1 MSLRILDGKMHG
13 VGKQERPRKR
23 RIQKVED
30 LKMILTKP
38 WGKCAIYIYIYVCVC
53 VCVRVR
59 ACVRACVYVCVCVYK
74 GDRLKPTQG

>member
-38 WGKCAIYIYIYVCVC
+38 WGKCAIYIYICVC

-59 ACVRACVYVCVCVYK
+59 ACVRVSMCVCVCIRET
-74 GDRLKPTQG
+74 D